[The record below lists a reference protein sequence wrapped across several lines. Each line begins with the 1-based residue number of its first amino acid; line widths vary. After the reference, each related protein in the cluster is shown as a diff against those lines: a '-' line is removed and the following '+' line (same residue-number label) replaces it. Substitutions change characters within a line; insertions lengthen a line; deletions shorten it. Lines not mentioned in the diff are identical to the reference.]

1 MLSKTKGEDRDRE
14 RGEGERGKETRALI
28 SLKKGWYTFNDWR
41 KEKKKENKN
50 KTKYNNSNKTPPP
63 PKKRPNE
70 KMQTNKR
77 YKCTLTPFKICSR

>member
-1 MLSKTKGEDRDRE
+1 MT
-14 RGEGERGKETRALI
+14 EG
-28 SLKKGWYTFNDWR
+28 
-41 KEKKKENKN
+41 KKKKKKKKN
-50 KTKYNNSNKTPPP
+50 TITTTKHPP